1 MKIKLLVA
9 AAAIVMSGTVMAQSA
24 FDGFN
29 FQLGI
34 GGVQSQVSASNTQD
48 TSLIP
53 NPNINNITTGTSFNG
68 MASIGYSQSFDSLF
82 KGFNLAGNVF
92 YVIGNQSAGNV
103 SNTSNGVYTLDPSL
117 SATQNLSG
125 SYKLK
130 NTWGISV
137 EPGYYVSKNLLGYLK
152 FAYVSSTANASFS
165 CYASDN
171 ACLTGPNTYRANS
184 SYSTNKTINGVGY
197 GFGGKYQITQNIYG
211 ALDFLYVDYSKIS
224 QDISWTGY
232 NVSNSSFKPQQ
243 YMGFLSIGYKF

>member
-1 MKIKLLVA
+1 MKKLIIGIGFISFSSLA
-9 AAAIVMSGTVMAQSA
+9 AAQQA

-34 GGVQSQVSASNTQD
+34 GGIQSQVNASNTQD

-53 NPNINNITTGTSFNG
+53 NPNINNTTTGTSFNG
-68 MASIGYSQSFDSLF
+68 IASIGYSQSFDGLF
-82 KGFNLAGNVF
+82 KGFNLASNVF

-103 SNTSNGVYTLDPSL
+103 SNTTNGVVTVDPSL

-152 FAYVSSTANASFS
+152 FAYVSSTANGSFS
-165 CYASDN
+165 CSTSDS
-171 ACLTGPNTYRANS
+171 ACLSGPYTYTTNS
-184 SYSTNKTINGVGY
+184 SFSSNKTINGVGY
-197 GFGGKYQITQNIYG
+197 GFGGKYQITQNVYG

-224 QDISWTGY
+224 QDFSWTGI
-232 NVSNSSFKPQQ
+232 NVSSASFKPQQ